1 MNVVVTRSGQYLGG
15 CAVAAA
21 AILIAAHGPASG
33 ETRAP
38 AMFARPAS
46 GPPACPRQRT
56 MMTYGGHSGE
66 LRPSGGSFC
75 IPAFGGFGG
84 SLQYPGVERAVT
96 LSIRTST
103 ANIYNEPLLSSGA
116 PIVYLNL
123 HFHAGTHFRSNLKS
137 KGGLTSTAIQ
147 VGSAYTAYGIVAV
160 GHLSLMFPPCYAVAT
175 QGPYG
180 GVLSNLG
187 DLFSD
192 TTITGDGFGVIEI
205 YPGALVSQGC

>member
-1 MNVVVTRSGQYLGG
+1 MNVMVTRSGRHLAGY
-15 CAVAAA
+15 AVAS
-21 AILIAAHGPASG
+21 AILVVASAAASG
-33 ETRAP
+33 ETRSP
-38 AMFARPAS
+38 AAFARAVS
-46 GPPACPRQRT
+46 GPPACARQRT

-66 LRPSGGSFC
+66 LRPGGGSFC

-84 SLQYPGVERAVT
+84 SLQYPRGERAVI

-123 HFHAGTHFRSNLKS
+123 HFHAGTHFGSKLKS
-137 KGGLTSTAIQ
+137 NGGLTSAAIQ

-160 GHLSLMFPPCYAVAT
+160 GHLSLMFAPCYTVAT

-180 GVLSNLG
+180 GVLANLG

-192 TTITGDGFGVIEI
+192 TTITGAGFGVIEI
-205 YPGALVSQGC
+205 YPGALVSQVC